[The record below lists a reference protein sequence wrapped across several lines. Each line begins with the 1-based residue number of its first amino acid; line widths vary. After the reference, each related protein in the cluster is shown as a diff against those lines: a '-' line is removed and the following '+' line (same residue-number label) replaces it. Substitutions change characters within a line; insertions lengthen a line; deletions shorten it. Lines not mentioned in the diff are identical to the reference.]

1 MQVLWEIAT
10 RRCPYAGMQP
20 IQAAMAVLHER
31 KRPDHSLV
39 PGAHAPQQLDV
50 LRKLVPWLAVW
61 LAAVD
66 AERAAGARSE
76 LPGGDRRGHVGVLAD
91 RAHAPPHRNPGARP
105 AASGKG

>member
-39 PGAHAPQQLDV
+39 PGAHTPPPPPQHPDV
-50 LRKLVPWLAVW
+50 LRKLFLFPWFAVVR
-61 LAAVD
+61 LVVV
-66 AERAAGARSE
+66 AERGRRAQRAA
-76 LPGGDRRGHVGVLAD
+76 RG
-91 RAHAPPHRNPGARP
+91 
-105 AASGKG
+105 